1 MQGTR
6 FIMHLRALL
15 VIVVAAAFLIAPV
28 SASAE
33 LAHAA
38 DTETSIC
45 ADAQGSTDDPAEMPN
60 HQGHAHTSHHC
71 GTCHVHI
78 IGGGF
83 LPASL
88 DLAKSGKRHAFI
100 NAVPMGLAPDGLYR
114 PPRA

>member
-1 MQGTR
+1 
-6 FIMHLRALL
+6 MHLRALL
-15 VIVVAAAFLIAPV
+15 VIVIAAAFLIAPV

-38 DTETSIC
+38 DKEAAIC
-45 ADAQGSTDDPAEMPN
+45 ADAQGNAEDPAETPD
-60 HQGHAHTSHHC
+60 HEGHAHTSHHC

-78 IGGGF
+78 MGGGF

-88 DLAKSGKRHAFI
+88 DIATSHKRHAFV